1 MTLRVD
7 RVGITTVQDLGRR
20 GWAHV
25 GVPRSGAADRTSH
38 RLANR
43 LVGNPPG
50 AATIET
56 SGGLVLTALDDC
68 VVVVAGAECE
78 ASVDGR
84 AVAQCRSTRVPSG
97 ATLRVNRLVS
107 GVRAYL
113 AVAGG
118 IHGEALL
125 GSLSHDTL
133 SGIVPVPLAGGTTL
147 VVGSPTGTPT
157 GLDVP
162 ITPRDD
168 RVLRV
173 DPVPQAAHAV
183 PQLDAR
189 SVQIPVVVSST
200 ADRIGVR
207 LRGYPASRAA
217 GGELASVPLVR
228 GAVQLTPENELVV
241 MLADHPTTGGYPVIG
256 VMQPDDVDLLAQTP
270 SGSGVVLVR

>member
-43 LVGNPPG
+43 LVGNPTG

-56 SGGLVLTALDDC
+56 SGGLVLTALDDY
-68 VVVVAGAECE
+68 VVAVAGAECE

-84 AVAQCRSTRVPSG
+84 PVAHCRSTRVPTG
-97 ATLRVNRLVS
+97 ATLRINRLVN

-118 IHGEALL
+118 IRGEALL

-133 SGIVPVPLAGGTTL
+133 SGIVPVPLASGTTL
-147 VVGSPTGTPT
+147 VVGSPTAAPT

-168 RVLRV
+168 RKLRV
-173 DPVPQAAHAV
+173 DPVPYV
-183 PQLDAR
+183 DAR
-189 SVQIPVVVSST
+189 SLQIPVVVSST

-207 LRGYPASRAA
+207 LHGYPASHAA
-217 GGELASVPLVR
+217 GGELESVPLVR
-228 GAVQLTPENELVV
+228 GAIQLTPDDELVV

-256 VMQPDDVDLLAQTP
+256 VMQPDDVDLLAQCP
-270 SGSGVVLVR
+270 PGSTVVLVR

>member
-38 RLANR
+38 KLANR

-50 AATIET
+50 AASIET

-84 AVAQCRSTRVPSG
+84 AVAHCRSTRVPSG
-97 ATLRVNRLVS
+97 ATLRMNRLVS
-107 GVRAYL
+107 GVRSYL

-118 IHGEALL
+118 IRGEALL

-133 SGIVPVPLAGGTTL
+133 SGIVPLPLAIGTTL

-173 DPVPQAAHAV
+173 DPVPH
-183 PQLDAR
+183 LDAR
-189 SVQIPVVVSST
+189 SVQIPVVVAST

-207 LRGYPASRAA
+207 LRGYPAPHAA

-228 GAVQLTPENELVV
+228 GAIQLTPENELVV

-256 VMQPDDVDLLAQTP
+256 VMQPDDVDLLAQIP